1 MITLDLNTKLE
12 KIKKLIFT
20 SNYDMIDKGI
30 TLAREVNEP
39 IIFDILLKNCRY
51 DEQNYVDLKDE
62 FNTRAI
68 QPLIRN
74 KLFTGTLNTQPYLD
88 YALLNLI
95 GYCSGKDI
103 DKTIQK
109 KYITRIFL
117 PLISFSKFPMGLL
130 ELKELKEF
138 YISSKSENNA
148 LPIPHGID
156 KLSKLEILQWSCNIK
171 EIPKTIVNLKNLEK
185 LLLYDNQIECL
196 PEYIFQMNNL
206 QIFCIENNNIKSL
219 PLSISNLNNLMDND
233 PQNSGECGLT
243 IHMNPFMDELLINIV
258 ANGLENLDGFI
269 GEKTDFKQ
277 IMGQT
282 LYYWMN
288 NNYGKNNE
296 YYFIDIPYEPIDD
309 YDGDTVIYGPLAA
322 TSKNADTPNYI
333 LRAISMFFREKED
346 LGKTLLD
353 NPNCPLGVLYD
364 VIRGDND
371 KLKEVAAKSP
381 AFKKLKPAGFGRYAD
396 PDTGEVIAKM
406 QDGKLVAI

>member
-1 MITLDLNTKLE
+1 
-12 KIKKLIFT
+12 
-20 SNYDMIDKGI
+20 
-30 TLAREVNEP
+30 
-39 IIFDILLKNCRY
+39 
-51 DEQNYVDLKDE
+51 
-62 FNTRAI
+62 
-68 QPLIRN
+68 
-74 KLFTGTLNTQPYLD
+74 
-88 YALLNLI
+88 
-95 GYCSGKDI
+95 
-103 DKTIQK
+103 
-109 KYITRIFL
+109 
-117 PLISFSKFPMGLL
+117 
-130 ELKELKEF
+130 
-138 YISSKSENNA
+138 
-148 LPIPHGID
+148 
-156 KLSKLEILQWSCNIK
+156 
-171 EIPKTIVNLKNLEK
+171 
-185 LLLYDNQIECL
+185 
-196 PEYIFQMNNL
+196 
-206 QIFCIENNNIKSL
+206 
-219 PLSISNLNNLMDND
+219 
-233 PQNSGECGLT
+233 
-243 IHMNPFMDELLINIV
+243 MNPFMDELLINIV

-309 YDGDTVIYGPLAA
+309 YDGDTVVYGPLAA

-371 KLKEVAAKSP
+371 KLKEAAAKSP

-406 QDGKLVAI
+406 QDGKLVPV